1 MVHSN
6 TSWLHMGLTAGHI
19 GVTCASV
26 VMSVIFVIYS
36 LGVGCSGDDCSPT
49 AYITSTF
56 FSSNKIGSLSGWAVA
71 TERAQMGEGVQYP
84 ADKDA
89 FAFSHFFECM
99 YTSSL
104 ADTVCNGKDSVP
116 SYVACLRNDTSPVGA
131 LAALTACDALSTSFS
146 QPWPTS
152 DEYTQCLFRFK
163 VMQNSESLRGGRN
176 VFQKCVDQSM
186 WPFFEVQQ
194 GIDTP
199 LFLGSFNWLILLT
212 VGFLSMTSFA
222 VYTAS
227 PVEQGLVQKGEP
239 RYLMRLGTLWVTISL
254 VWLVTFFGLYLSVA
268 VRDNGDLPTTVSTSV
283 VTISVLGVC
292 LLYFGSELVE
302 ARDFEFG
309 VHGFNY
315 MRRHGGDAARHA
327 YEAVTRHGKIIFGK
341 HKNDSKL
348 GTSMLNPAL
357 EEYTIDA
364 KGVAEYYTPPLL
376 AAWADGYFPDA
387 CIFLGAA
394 GASGQL
400 TTDNAWHIFTLVL
413 FYRGINMM
421 IARFMY
427 QCFMNNLA
435 FEKTDEFD
443 FNKEN
448 HGIVTYPSEIIK
460 SMSAAAKAA
469 KGGGAR
475 GGEYQKLMGGD
486 DRGEVIHV
494 SHPETASPHINVQV
508 MALSAQIAAI
518 YILSALCF
526 LVFNSNVALS
536 DFTVFQWFFIL
547 GFLIPEGL
555 RISIHLICQVYEP
568 TPGAVPWNLLNASM
582 FVWIWDLSIRLIFV
596 SIIVF
601 SDAGF
606 PGTRMFLVQQSR
618 LLLGKY
624 VVFLA

>member
-1 MVHSN
+1 MVHTN

-71 TERAQMGEGVQYP
+71 TERAQMGEAVQYP

-99 YTSSL
+99 YSSNL
-104 ADTVCNGKDSVP
+104 ASGVCGGRDSVP
-116 SYVACLRNDTSPVGA
+116 SYVACLRNDTSATGA
-131 LAALTACDALSTSFS
+131 LAALTACDALSASFS

-152 DEYTQCLFRFK
+152 EEYMQCLFRFK
-163 VMQNSESLRGGRN
+163 VMYNSDSLRGGRN
-176 VFQKCVDQSM
+176 VFKTCVDKSM

-199 LFLGSFNWLILLT
+199 LFLGSFNWVILLT

-239 RYLMRLGTLWVTISL
+239 RYLMRLGTLWVTISF
-254 VWLVTFFGLYLSVA
+254 VWLVIFFSLYLSVA
-268 VRDNGDLPTTVSTSV
+268 VRDNGNLPTTVSTSV

-302 ARDFEFG
+302 AKDFEFG
-309 VHGFNY
+309 VHGYNY
-315 MRRHGGDAARHA
+315 VRHHGGNAARNA
-327 YEAVTRHGKIIFGK
+327 YDAVTRHGKVIFGK
-341 HKNDSKL
+341 SKTDGKL

-357 EEYTIDA
+357 DEYTIDA

-413 FYRGINMM
+413 FYRGLNMM

-435 FEKTDEFD
+435 FEKTDEFN

-448 HGIVTYPSEIIK
+448 HGIITYPSEIIK
-460 SMSAAAKAA
+460 SMSANSKSAASKAGS
-469 KGGGAR
+469 GGR
-475 GGEYQKLMGGD
+475 YQKVMDGD
-486 DRGEVIHV
+486 DREEFIQI
-494 SHPETASPHINVQV
+494 SHPETVSPHINVQV

-526 LVFNSNVALS
+526 LVFNNNLALS
-536 DFTVFQWFFIL
+536 DFTLFQVFFIL

-568 TPGAVPWNLLNASM
+568 SPGAVPWNLLNASM
-582 FVWIWDLSIRLIFV
+582 FVWIWDLSIRLIFI
-596 SIIVF
+596 SIIFF
-601 SDAGF
+601 SSAEY
-606 PGTRMFLVQQSR
+606 PGTRLFLVQKSH

-624 VVFLA
+624 VDFLA